1 MIKPKRLKKGQ
12 TIGIIS
18 PSSGVWKRSE
28 LWRSI
33 EEIEN
38 WGYKVKVGEHAYKK
52 RFYLAGSDE
61 ERAEDLLDFFKDDNI
76 DAIFCSQGGYGSA
89 RILKHLD
96 FDVIR
101 NNPKIFIGYSDITS
115 LHIAINKLSHLVTFH
130 GPCALS
136 AGSDEMTRYRR
147 EHLFRALE
155 DEEPIGKIEISGR
168 NKYLVTVNG
177 GKTEA
182 TVIGGNLTLLCST
195 LGTPYEI
202 ETKDKIVFIE
212 ELDTEPWIMDHM
224 LTHLLNSGKLQEAA
238 GIVIGDCQNCEPFKL
253 DAGFPNQCSLEDVI
267 FDLLRPLNLPVLYGL
282 PIGHTKDLA
291 TIPLGVLGFLDA
303 KEGIFEILERG
314 TI

>member
-28 LWRSI
+28 MWRSI
-33 EEIEN
+33 EEIEK
-38 WGYKVKVGEHAYKK
+38 WGYNVKVGENAYKK
-52 RFYLAGSDE
+52 RFYLAGTDVD
-61 ERAEDLLDFFKDDNI
+61 RANDLLDFFKDDEV

-89 RILKHLD
+89 RILKYLD
-96 FDVIR
+96 FDIIR

-115 LHIAINKLSHLVTFH
+115 LHLAINKLSNLVTFH

-136 AGSDEMTRYRR
+136 AGTEEMTKYRK
-147 EHLFRALE
+147 EHLIKALE
-155 DEEPIGKIEISGR
+155 GEEPIGKIEMASDK
-168 NKYLVTVNG
+168 KYLVTVNP
-177 GKTEA
+177 GKAEA
-182 TVIGGNLTLLCST
+182 PIIGGNLTLICAT

-202 ETKDKIVFIE
+202 VTKNKIVFIE

-224 LTHLLNSGKLQEAA
+224 LTHLLNSGKLHQAA
-238 GIVIGDCQNCEPFKL
+238 GIVIGECHNCEPFKHE
-253 DAGFPNQCSLEDVI
+253 AGFPNQCSLEDVI
-267 FDLLRPLNLPVLYGL
+267 FDLLRPLGLPILYGL

-303 KEGIFEILERG
+303 EEGIFEILERA